1 MTTSIWGDLLER
13 WFAIIG
19 HRAPSSGVLNLND
32 LAGSGGR
39 MDVLVRAVNSALFVS
54 HGIRQDSHVLLHL
67 MGGAGPNRRI
77 WFDGSSI
84 GGVRPDERSIA
95 GQIKG
100 VLKEEV
106 PPRGHFREFSSG
118 ILHSGGG
125 VEQTVEEWESR
136 GVCPVVL
143 DAGGGDFSEVPT
155 TMDLG
160 FIISDDKPL
169 DQEDTRSL
177 QGSVSLSLGDRWLQG
192 HSCIAILHYLLDG
205 S

>member
-1 MTTSIWGDLLER
+1 MTSIWGDLLER

-125 VEQTVEEWESR
+125 VEQTVEEWKSR
-136 GVCPVVL
+136 GVFPVVL

-169 DQEDTRSL
+169 DQGDTKSL
-177 QGSVSLSLGDRWLQG
+177 HGSVTLSLGDRWLQG

>member
-125 VEQTVEEWESR
+125 VEQTVEEWKSR
-136 GVCPVVL
+136 GVFPVVL

>member
-1 MTTSIWGDLLER
+1 
-13 WFAIIG
+13 
-19 HRAPSSGVLNLND
+19 
-32 LAGSGGR
+32 

-118 ILHSGGG
+118 ILHSGGS
-125 VEQTVEEWESR
+125 VEQTVEEWKSR

>member
-125 VEQTVEEWESR
+125 VEQTVEEWKSR
-136 GVCPVVL
+136 GVFPVVL
-143 DAGGGDFSEVPT
+143 DAGGGHFSEVPT

>member
-125 VEQTVEEWESR
+125 VEQTVEEWKSR

-169 DQEDTRSL
+169 DQEDTKSL
-177 QGSVSLSLGDRWLQG
+177 HGSVSLSLGDRWLQG

>member
-1 MTTSIWGDLLER
+1 MKTSIWGDLLER

-125 VEQTVEEWESR
+125 VEQTVEEWKSR
-136 GVCPVVL
+136 GIFPVVL

-169 DQEDTRSL
+169 DQGDTKSL
-177 QGSVSLSLGDRWLQG
+177 HGSVTLSLGDRWLQG

>member
-1 MTTSIWGDLLER
+1 
-13 WFAIIG
+13 
-19 HRAPSSGVLNLND
+19 
-32 LAGSGGR
+32 

-125 VEQTVEEWESR
+125 VGQTVEEWKSR
-136 GVCPVVL
+136 GVFPVVL
-143 DAGGGDFSEVPT
+143 DAGGGDFSEIPT

-169 DQEDTRSL
+169 DQGDTKSL
-177 QGSVSLSLGDRWLQG
+177 HGSVTLSLGDRWLQG

>member
-100 VLKEEV
+100 VLKNEV

-125 VEQTVEEWESR
+125 VEQTVEEWKSR
-136 GVCPVVL
+136 GIFPVVL

-169 DQEDTRSL
+169 DQGDTKSL
-177 QGSVSLSLGDRWLQG
+177 HGSVTLSLGDRWLQG

>member
-1 MTTSIWGDLLER
+1 MKTSIWGDLLER

-106 PPRGHFREFSSG
+106 PPRGHFIEFSSG

-125 VEQTVEEWESR
+125 IEQTVEEWKSR

-169 DQEDTRSL
+169 DQGDTKSL
-177 QGSVSLSLGDRWLQG
+177 HGSVTLSLGDRWLQG